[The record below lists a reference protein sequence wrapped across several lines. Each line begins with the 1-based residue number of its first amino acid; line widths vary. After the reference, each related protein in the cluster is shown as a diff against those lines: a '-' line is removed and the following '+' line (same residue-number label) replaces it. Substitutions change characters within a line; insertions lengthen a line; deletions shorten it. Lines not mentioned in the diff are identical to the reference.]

1 MTMLPALPTIPGE
14 SLTSY
19 LNRVAKFHA
28 DMDVFKFLAFIELS
42 QGAVMAP
49 KEDAMG
55 RLSFLLGLPSRE
67 IERMTFV
74 PLGGRMRSFCGEEVH
89 SEFANL
95 DKTSYCPAC
104 LLEDG
109 KSDSL
114 SAGFRVGRIHW
125 RIEHIRTCEAHGIGL
140 VRRKNANHTEKFQL
154 MSAVAPA
161 DDALCSM
168 VRNAPKQKVSALQA
182 YLTERLAGKAG
193 PTWLDGQPIDLAA
206 RACEMLGVI
215 ISAGTHVNLKLL
227 TDAEWNEA
235 GHVGFSYA
243 ARGEA
248 GITEALQLIMD
259 RFKQAGL
266 RGGPQKVFGRLYQ
279 WLQYSNTNKAVGPIR
294 DLVREF
300 ILDNLPVEVGSDLFG
315 EAVGRQ
321 RVHSIHSLAKL
332 TAGHHKTIN
341 RAMIL
346 AGLLDGDPERPSA
359 NNVFDAEA
367 GECLMERIRT
377 SIPVKRLQGYFN
389 CNRVQAEQLVRTGVI
404 PRLVPNSENAIGVLK
419 QVALEDADAFL
430 ERLMGAATETELAS
444 EGVMDIVSASEIARW
459 PVIDVVNGILA
470 GLFGT
475 VELVD
480 PSLKFKGILVDPI
493 EVRETLSREKSEGR
507 VGLDEGA
514 RIIGMPNHG
523 LSALVKMRN
532 ADGAPYVVEYFVE
545 NSKGTTVRLFD
556 VESLESFRL
565 DHVSLKEIAEQQS
578 FSTKV
583 MKMKL
588 DAHGVLPLAPKYE
601 LGRVWYRRKDL
612 PIF

>member
-1 MTMLPALPTIPGE
+1 MTMLPALPTITGE

-19 LNRVAKFHA
+19 VNRVASFHA

-49 KEDAMG
+49 KAEVRG

-67 IERMTFV
+67 IEKMTFV
-74 PLGGRMRSFCGEEVH
+74 PLGGRMRNFCGEEVH

-109 KSDSL
+109 KSNSP
-114 SAGFRVGRIHW
+114 SGGFRVGRIHW

-140 VRRKNANHTEKFQL
+140 VRRKNTNHTEKFQL
-154 MSAVAPA
+154 MSAVAP
-161 DDALCSM
+161 DDKALSSM
-168 VRNAPKQKVSALQA
+168 VKNAPKQNVSALQT
-182 YLTERLAGKAG
+182 YITERLAGKPG

-215 ISAGTHVNLKLL
+215 FSAGTHVNLKLL
-227 TDAEWNEA
+227 SDPEWNDA
-235 GHVGFSYA
+235 GHVGFGYA

-248 GITEALQLIMD
+248 GIMEALQLAMD
-259 RFKQAGL
+259 RFNQAGL

-279 WLQYSNTNKAVGPIR
+279 WLQFSKTNKAVGPIR
-294 DLVREF
+294 GIVREF
-300 ILDNLPVEVGSDLFG
+300 ISDNFPLEVGSDLFG
-315 EAVGRQ
+315 ETVVRQ
-321 RVHSIHSLAKL
+321 RVHSVHSLAKL
-332 TAGHHKTIN
+332 TGGHHKTIN

-359 NNVFDAEA
+359 NNVFDAKA

-377 SIPVKRLQGYFN
+377 SIPVKHLPEYFN

-404 PRLVPNSENAIGVLK
+404 PRLVPDTENANGVLK

-430 ERLMGAATETELAS
+430 ADLMGAATETELAS

-459 PVIDVVNGILA
+459 PVIDIVNGILA

-480 PSLKFKGILVDPI
+480 PSLKFKGILVDPM
-493 EVRETLSREKSEGR
+493 EVREALSREKSEGR
-507 VGLDEGA
+507 GGLDEGA

-523 LSALVKMRN
+523 LSALAKMRN
-532 ADGAPYVVEYFVE
+532 VDGSPFVVEHFVE
-545 NSKGTTVRLFD
+545 NSKGTTIRLFD
-556 VESLESFRL
+556 LESLESFRL

-578 FSTKV
+578 FSSKV

-588 DAHGVLPLAPKYE
+588 DVHGVVPLAPRYE

>member
-55 RLSFLLGLPSRE
+55 RLSFLLGLPFRE

-109 KSDSL
+109 KPNSTSG
-114 SAGFRVGRIHW
+114 GFRMGRIHW

-154 MSAVAPA
+154 MSAVAP
-161 DDALCSM
+161 DDEALVSM
-168 VRNAPKQKVSALQA
+168 VKNAPKQMVSDLQT
-182 YLTERLAGKAG
+182 YVTERLAGKAG

-227 TDAEWNEA
+227 TEAGWNEA
-235 GHVGFSYA
+235 GHVGFGYA

-248 GITEALQLIMD
+248 GIMEALQLAMD
-259 RFKQAGL
+259 RFNQAGL
-266 RGGPQKVFGRLYQ
+266 RGGPQMVFGRLYQ
-279 WLQYSNTNKAVGPIR
+279 WLQYSKNNKAVGPIR

-332 TAGHHKTIN
+332 TGGHHKTIN

-359 NNVFDAEA
+359 NNVFDAKA
-367 GECLMERIRT
+367 GEWLMERIRT
-377 SIPVKRLQGYFN
+377 SIPVTLLPGYFN

-430 ERLMGAATETELAS
+430 ERLMGAATETKLAS
-444 EGVMDIVSASEIARW
+444 EGVMDIVSASEISHW
-459 PVIDVVNGILA
+459 PVIDIVNGILA
-470 GLFGT
+470 GVFGT

-480 PSLKFKGILVDPI
+480 PRLKFKGILVDPI
-493 EVRETLSREKSEGR
+493 EVRETLLRVNSQGR
-507 VGLDEGA
+507 VGLDQAA
-514 RIIGMPNHG
+514 RIIGMTNCG
-523 LSALVKMRN
+523 LSALAKMRN
-532 ADGAPYVVEYFVE
+532 ADGAPYVVQSFVE
-545 NSKGTTVRLFD
+545 KTNGSKIRSFN
-556 VESLESFRL
+556 VEELEKFRICP
-565 DHVSLKEIAEQQS
+565 VS
-578 FSTKV
+578 
-583 MKMKL
+583 
-588 DAHGVLPLAPKYE
+588 PL
-601 LGRVWYRRKDL
+601 
-612 PIF
+612 